1 MAETAL
7 LAVYDGRN
15 CVGHLLHRGKSG
27 VEAFD
32 ADDNSLGL
40 FPTQAEGRRHRT
52 THATTG
58 TQTMTTYSNE

>member
-40 FPTQAEGRRHRT
+40 FPTQAE
-52 THATTG
+52 AAAIELL
-58 TQTMTTYSNE
+58 TQQQELKR

>member
-15 CVGHLLHRGKSG
+15 CVGHLLDRGKSG

-32 ADDNSLGL
+32 ANDT
-40 FPTQAEGRRHRT
+40 P
-52 THATTG
+52 
-58 TQTMTTYSNE
+58 QTISIARP